1 MSEEG
6 ILRIGELS
14 RRVGVSPEVLRA
26 WERRYGVLRPTR
38 SEGGFRLYSTA
49 DEERVRRML
58 ALQQQGLSPAVAAR
72 TAAAED
78 DGASAVSAL
87 PADTL
92 REALADAL
100 ERFDEASANRSF
112 DRALAMVTL
121 DTLLRE
127 IVLAYLADLGERW
140 SAGRTSVAQEHFA
153 TNVLRGRLL
162 GLARDW
168 GQGGGPLALLASPP
182 GELHDLGLICFG
194 LALRAHGWRIAFLGA
209 DTPVDTLKHA
219 ADTLR
224 PDMVVVTATTPQR
237 LSHVR
242 SELREVAGSTRL
254 AVAGAGATDAL
265 ATSVG
270 AELLDG
276 DPVSQAARIGDGDRA
291 PSARKPHVKPK
302 RGL

>member
-1 MSEEG
+1 
-6 ILRIGELS
+6 
-14 RRVGVSPEVLRA
+14 VLRA

-38 SEGGFRLYSTA
+38 SEGGFRLYSRA

-72 TAAAED
+72 TAATEG
-78 DGASAVSAL
+78 DGGSAVSAV

-92 REALADAL
+92 RQALADAL
-100 ERFDEASANRSF
+100 DSFDEASANRVF
-112 DRALAMVTL
+112 DRALAVLTL
-121 DTLLRE
+121 DTLLRR
-127 IVLAYLADLGERW
+127 IVLDYLVDLGERW
-140 SAGRTSVAQEHFA
+140 SDGRASVAQEHFA

-219 ADTLR
+219 ADSLR
-224 PDMVVVTATTPQR
+224 PDLVVITATVPQR
-237 LSHVR
+237 LSQIQ
-242 SELREVAGSTRL
+242 SELREVSGSTRL
-254 AVAGAGATDAL
+254 ALAGAGASEAL
-265 ATSVG
+265 AASIG

-276 DPVSQAARIGDGDRA
+276 DPVTQAARIVA
-291 PSARKPHVKPK
+291 AR
-302 RGL
+302 

>member
-38 SEGGFRLYSTA
+38 SEGGFRLYSRA

-72 TAAAED
+72 TAATEG
-78 DGASAVSAL
+78 DGGSAVSAV

-92 REALADAL
+92 RQALADAL
-100 ERFDEASANRSF
+100 DSFDEASANRVF
-112 DRALAMVTL
+112 DRALAVLTL
-121 DTLLRE
+121 DTLLRR
-127 IVLAYLADLGERW
+127 IVLDYLVDLGERW
-140 SAGRTSVAQEHFA
+140 SDGRASVAQEHFA

-219 ADTLR
+219 ADSLR
-224 PDMVVVTATTPQR
+224 PDLVVLTATVAQR
-237 LSHVR
+237 LSQIQ
-242 SELREVAGSTRL
+242 SELREVSGSTRL
-254 AVAGAGATDAL
+254 ALAGAGASEAL
-265 ATSVG
+265 AASIG

-276 DPVSQAARIGDGDRA
+276 DPVTQAARIVA
-291 PSARKPHVKPK
+291 AR
-302 RGL
+302 

>member
-38 SEGGFRLYSTA
+38 SEGGFRLYSHA

-58 ALQQQGLSPAVAAR
+58 ALQRQGLSPAVAAR
-72 TAAAED
+72 TAATED
-78 DGASAVSAL
+78 GGASAGSAL

-92 REALADAL
+92 RQALADAL
-100 ERFDEASANRSF
+100 DRFDEASANRAF
-112 DRALAMVTL
+112 DRALAMLTL
-121 DTLLRE
+121 DTLLRRV
-127 IVLAYLADLGERW
+127 VLDYLVDLGERW
-140 SAGRTSVAQEHFA
+140 SDGRASVAQEHFA

-168 GQGGGPLALLASPP
+168 GQGGGPLALLASAP

-224 PDMVVVTATTPQR
+224 SDLVVLTATAPQR
-237 LSHVR
+237 LSQIQA
-242 SELREVAGSTRL
+242 ELREVAGSTRL
-254 AVAGAGATDAL
+254 ALAGAGASEAL
-265 ATSVG
+265 AASIG

-276 DPVSQAARIGDGDRA
+276 DPVTQAARIVA
-291 PSARKPHVKPK
+291 AH
-302 RGL
+302 

>member
-72 TAAAED
+72 TAATEG
-78 DGASAVSAL
+78 DGGPAVSAL

-92 REALADAL
+92 RQALADAL
-100 ERFDEASANRSF
+100 DSFDEASANRVF
-112 DRALAMVTL
+112 DRALAVLTL
-121 DTLLRE
+121 DTLLRR
-127 IVLAYLADLGERW
+127 IVLDYLVDLGERW
-140 SAGRTSVAQEHFA
+140 SDGRASVAQEHFA

-168 GQGGGPLALLASPP
+168 GQGGGPLALLACPP

-209 DTPVDTLKHA
+209 DTPVDTLKHT
-219 ADTLR
+219 ADNLH
-224 PDMVVVTATTPQR
+224 PDLVVVTAMIPRR
-237 LSHVR
+237 LSQIQA
-242 SELREVAGSTRL
+242 ELRAIAGSTRL
-254 AVAGAGATDAL
+254 ALAGGGARTAI
-265 ATSVG
+265 AASIG

-276 DPVSQAARIGDGDRA
+276 DPVTQAARIGA
-291 PSARKPHVKPK
+291 AH
-302 RGL
+302 

>member
-72 TAAAED
+72 AAASEG
-78 DGASAVSAL
+78 DGGSAVSAL

-92 REALADAL
+92 RKALADAL
-100 ERFDEASANRSF
+100 DSFDDASANRVF
-112 DRALAMVTL
+112 DRALAVLTL
-121 DTLLRE
+121 DTLLRR
-127 IVLAYLADLGERW
+127 IVLDYLADLGERW
-140 SAGRTSVAQEHFA
+140 SDGRASVAQEHFA

-194 LALRAHGWRIAFLGA
+194 LALRAQGWRIAFLGA
-209 DTPVDTLKHA
+209 DTPVDTLRHA
-219 ADTLR
+219 ADTMR
-224 PDMVVVTATTPQR
+224 PDLVVLTATAPQR
-237 LSHVR
+237 LSEIQA
-242 SELREVAGSTRL
+242 ELGEMAGSMRL
-254 AVAGAGATDAL
+254 ALAGAGASEAL
-265 ATSVG
+265 SASMG

-276 DPVSQAARIGDGDRA
+276 DPVTQAARIVA
-291 PSARKPHVKPK
+291 AH
-302 RGL
+302 